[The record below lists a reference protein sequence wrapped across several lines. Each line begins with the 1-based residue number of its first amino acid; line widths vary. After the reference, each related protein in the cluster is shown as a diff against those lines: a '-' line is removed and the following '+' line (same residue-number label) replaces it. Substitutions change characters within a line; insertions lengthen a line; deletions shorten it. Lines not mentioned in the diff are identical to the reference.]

1 MFCICILV
9 LLLVNWDHI
18 KVICIVSGSTVE
30 VREDCIILHLSKS
43 NEREKIDS
51 GAGNSCSCISVRRA
65 ESSSSLVGFA
75 SAALD
80 VVDDVLDDVAV
91 SSSIGAGWC
100 EDLDKICGG
109 VDANEFAPELDSNV
123 MAECISATGDEDVH
137 VHFDPEVVIIGAE

>member
-1 MFCICILV
+1 MEI
-9 LLLVNWDHI
+9 
-18 KVICIVSGSTVE
+18 
-30 VREDCIILHLSKS
+30 REDCIILHLSKS

-51 GAGNSCSCISVRRA
+51 GAGNFCSCLTSVRRA

-80 VVDDVLDDVAV
+80 IVDDVLDDVVV

-109 VDANEFAPELDSNV
+109 VGANEFVPDLDSNV
-123 MAECISATGDEDVH
+123 TAECISAIEDEDVH